1 VTNDVADGLRAPVSE
16 AEQLKVNYG
25 LATNLANR
33 CNEKVQ
39 ISGVAGRSPRE
50 IYRRHLSEIIEPRI
64 EEIFAIAQRELLRSG
79 MVDNLGS
86 GVVLVG
92 GTSLLEGAQEL
103 AERIFNLPVRRG
115 LPINVQMPEELM
127 KPMYTTAAGLLLNAA
142 DWYGNARGVA
152 QYGSWGWL
160 RARVTDWVRDFF

>member
-1 VTNDVADGLRAPVSE
+1 M
-16 AEQLKVNYG
+16 
-25 LATNLANR
+25 
-33 CNEKVQ
+33 
-39 ISGVAGRSPRE
+39 
-50 IYRRHLSEIIEPRI
+50 
-64 EEIFAIAQRELLRSG
+64 AQRELLRSG
-79 MVDNLGS
+79 VGDSLGA

-115 LPINVQMPEELM
+115 LPINAQMSEELM

-142 DWYGNARGVA
+142 GWHGNANGVA
-152 QYGSWGWL
+152 RYGRWGWL